1 MQIDGE
7 PWMQAP
13 CTVSIVYARR
23 SWTLRLPW
31 NLSLHSTASLL
42 LPGAPGSPVYCYP
55 QTPVSGTPATY
66 PRALMP

>member
-23 SWTLRLPW
+23 TWALRLHGTCVSILQP
-31 NLSLHSTASLL
+31 L
-42 LPGAPGSPVYCYP
+42 LPGALGSPVHHYS
-55 QTPVSGTPATY
+55 QTLDSQDPNN
-66 PRALMP
+66 